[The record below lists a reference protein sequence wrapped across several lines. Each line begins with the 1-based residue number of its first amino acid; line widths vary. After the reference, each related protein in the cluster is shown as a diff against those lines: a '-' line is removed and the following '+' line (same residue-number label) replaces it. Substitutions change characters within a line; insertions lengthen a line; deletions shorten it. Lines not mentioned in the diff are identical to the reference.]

1 MAPKMSKVIIFV
13 VVLSLILA
21 TASAHPGRTD
31 SRGGHTCRTNCEKW
45 GLDYGEYHYHNGGS
59 ENNEITSTPAP
70 TPSPTPTPIITQTP
84 TVTFATPIP
93 VITIFT
99 PEPTVYAPFDR
110 SAIVTSIV
118 DGDTV
123 YVDYKEKVRF
133 VGVNTPE
140 IGTAGAQEAK
150 DYVADRIKDKQ
161 VYLDVDDKKQQDK
174 YGRTLAVIY
183 IDNENLN
190 KELLCKGYAEI
201 MYIPPSEF
209 NPSDWQASC
218 PNLPAVTPIATGDA
232 QLKQEISELKDRLNQ
247 TDAKMNNQEKKISWL
262 EEMVNSLLKWFK

>member
-1 MAPKMSKVIIFV
+1 MTST
-13 VVLSLILA
+13 LI
-21 TASAHPGRTD
+21 
-31 SRGGHTCRTNCEKW
+31 
-45 GLDYGEYHYHNGGS
+45 
-59 ENNEITSTPAP
+59 ITSTP
-70 TPSPTPTPIITQTP
+70 TPTLTTTPTP
-84 TVTFATPIP
+84 TVTFTPSPTSSQAEMPASTSSAIP
-93 VITIFT
+93 TTSMPALTI
-99 PEPTVYAPFDR
+99 YAPFDR

-150 DYVADRIKDKQ
+150 DYITDRIKDKQ
-161 VYLDVDDKKQQDK
+161 IYLDVDDKKQKDK

-183 IDNENLN
+183 INGENLN

-218 PNLPAVTPIATGDA
+218 SNPPATTPIATGDA
-232 QLKQEISELKDRLNQ
+232 QLKQEISELKEKLNQ
-247 TDAKMNNQEKKISWL
+247 TETRINNQEKKISWL